1 MLMKKNKVGN
11 TIDCLNNKGTTMVET
26 LVAFVVLMIVLLAL
40 FKMVTFCS
48 QLKMRSIDTSRVLQ
62 VFNQEIYRNNNVYEK
77 VHRVK
82 YVTDLSLREGKQ
94 GPLFYIVPA
103 GSDDMNKRLW
113 VTDINAYS
121 FSYDENDT
129 LIKEDKI
136 MAPKAMVFVHKKDD
150 N

>member
-1 MLMKKNKVGN
+1 MKKNKVGN

-40 FKMVTFCS
+40 FKMVTFSS

-62 VFNQEIYRNNNVYEK
+62 VFNQEIYKNNNVYEK

-103 GSDDMNKRLW
+103 GSDDMNKF
-113 VTDINAYS
+113 S
-121 FSYDENDT
+121 FGS
-129 LIKEDKI
+129 
-136 MAPKAMVFVHKKDD
+136 FV
-150 N
+150 

>member
-1 MLMKKNKVGN
+1 MKKNKVGN

-40 FKMVTFCS
+40 FKMVTFSS

-82 YVTDLSLREGKQ
+82 YVTDLSLREGKH
-94 GPLFYIVPA
+94 
-103 GSDDMNKRLW
+103 DMNKRLW